1 MSGAQSIA
9 TRRAHGVQRVC
20 RVWHCARSSVYVRRQ
35 ATSFPARRVVALLH
49 EDPAGVRRFGLHF
62 S

>member
-1 MSGAQSIA
+1 MSVGKAPRPACGPDDEQ
-9 TRRAHGVQRVC
+9 RRA
-20 RVWHCARSSVYVRRQ
+20 ARW
-35 ATSFPARRVVALLH
+35 ALLH

>member
-1 MSGAQSIA
+1 MARFGD
-9 TRRAHGVQRVC
+9 
-20 RVWHCARSSVYVRRQ
+20 CA
-35 ATSFPARRVVALLH
+35 PAILGLEGALLH